1 MTNAEDGNIQDVTGL
16 DDQAPAG
23 PDSTGSHQGTVLG
36 EGQLLSW
43 AVEVGDTGDD
53 ESPLHKESTSV
64 IDLAKIPHPKH
75 HRCYRRIWQISHLRQ
90 KRALIGAG

>member
-1 MTNAEDGNIQDVTGL
+1 MKDVQDVTGL

-23 PDSTGSHQGTVLG
+23 PDGSGSHQGGILR

-53 ESPLHKESTSV
+53 KSPLFQTTILVTSLTEIPTTRSIV
-64 IDLAKIPHPKH
+64 IAQCCRL
-75 HRCYRRIWQISHLRQ
+75 
-90 KRALIGAG
+90 